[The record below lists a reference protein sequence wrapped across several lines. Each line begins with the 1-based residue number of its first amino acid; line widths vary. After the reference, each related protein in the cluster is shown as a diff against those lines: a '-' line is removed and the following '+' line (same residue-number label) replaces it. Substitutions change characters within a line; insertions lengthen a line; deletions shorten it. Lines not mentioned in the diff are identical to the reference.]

1 MWPFVCVFLTHTQT
15 HTHTSGVT
23 RQKVCVRIGE
33 REQSCSDFAL
43 PAGNCCSVTTL
54 PTLQPAEEL
63 RTSPWVQ
70 TGETVRKVHSWCG
83 WEAHNSLIVFT
94 NPSSVQYNISLQEQ
108 QDRSDCGECAG
119 LPEAENGFCIAFCV
133 LASVHFDRHTPTES
147 FQFPRITTLG
157 VMLLG
162 QLLPLLWD

>member
-1 MWPFVCVFLTHTQT
+1 MFSLHTHKHT
-15 HTHTSGVT
+15 HTHMVLLD
-23 RQKVCVRIGE
+23 RKCVCVCIGE
-33 REQSCSDFAL
+33 REQSCSDFAP
-43 PAGNCCSVTTL
+43 PAGNCRSVATL
-54 PTLQPAEEL
+54 PTLQPAEKL

-70 TGETVRKVHSWCG
+70 TGETVRKVHSWRG

-94 NPSSVQYNISLQEQ
+94 NPSSVQYNVSLQEQ

-119 LPEAENGFCIAFCV
+119 LPEAENVFCIAVCV

-162 QLLPLLWD
+162 QLLPLLWA